1 MQIIKFKII
10 KSLNDVMKKTYIIPE
25 TNVQF
30 VSQEL
35 PVASS
40 STVTGS
46 NGIGYGGIDELGEKD
61 PSVKENNLEFEW

>member
-1 MQIIKFKII
+1 
-10 KSLNDVMKKTYIIPE
+10 MKKTYIIPE